1 MKKLVFVVVIFTFI
15 SAIAEANAHSVADE
29 PMLAIASHDKEK
41 GATKTEKGEK
51 ALKNKDSDNS
61 VNSNSDTTLLDK
73 VKFFTEMILK
83 RSWEFPSSQTISI
96 HRT

>member
-15 SAIAEANAHSVADE
+15 SAIAETNAHPLADE
-29 PMLAIASHDKEK
+29 PMLTIASHDKEK
-41 GATKTEKGEK
+41 EATKTEKEEK
-51 ALKNKDSDNS
+51 TLKNKDSDNS
-61 VNSNSDTTLLDK
+61 VNSNSNKTLFDQF
-73 VKFFTEMILK
+73 KFFTEMMLK